1 MWCGLRPHH
10 IYPMRKSIAYFTGQ
24 RIKALQDF
32 SLTSAADLSLYFTC
46 LQSNISFFFSKKYT
60 EEIVE
65 PIWYLVYALQAF

>member
-1 MWCGLRPHH
+1 V
-10 IYPMRKSIAYFTGQ
+10 Q